1 MIIENLT
8 SSRKRLDAVIQN
20 KQQISLT
27 IVLQIVYTISER
39 GDLMN
44 FYTVRD
50 LRTTPKSLWENLSN
64 DGEVVI
70 TNNGKPT
77 ALIFDIADGGFE
89 ETVKAVRQ
97 AKAMIA
103 FNSMRSRAAAS
114 GYMSDEEIE
123 SEIAAARRGE

>member
-1 MIIENLT
+1 M
-8 SSRKRLDAVIQN
+8 DAVIQN